1 MKARYRYRVYP
12 TYQQKTALAQL
23 FGCCRVV
30 WNDALAFCQES
41 YSKGEKYPG
50 ENQLQKQFITQAKKT
65 ENRKWLK
72 EVSSIALQQS
82 VQDLNKAY
90 QNFFNSCQG
99 KRKGRRVKLPRFKKR
114 KSAQSARLTKGGF
127 KVHQNNIKIA
137 KIGKLKIKW
146 TRPLPNEPT
155 SVTIIKDSADRYFV
169 SFVVEI
175 NPTILPQSDKS
186 CGIDLGIIDF
196 ATFDDGTKVKAP
208 KPLKKKLKR
217 LRKLQRN
224 LSRKVKG
231 SKRREVARKKV
242 AKLHA
247 KIKDSRTD
255 FLHKLSTSKMVAV
268 DEASTTPRYKQLSLF

>member
-1 MKARYRYRVYP
+1 MKARYRYRIYP
-12 TYQQKTALAQL
+12 TNEQKTALAQL

-30 WNDALAFCQES
+30 WNDALAFCQKS

-65 ENRKWLK
+65 ASREWLK
-72 EVSSIALQQS
+72 EVSNIPLQQS
-82 VQDLNKAY
+82 IQDLNKAY
-90 QNFFNSCQG
+90 QNFFNSGKG
-99 KRKGRRVKLPRFKKR
+99 KRKGKKVRPPRLKKR
-114 KSAQSARLTKGGF
+114 KSAQAARFRKGGF
-127 KVHQNNIKIA
+127 KVNQHNVKLA
-137 KIGKLKIKW
+137 KIGKIKINW
-146 TRPLPNEPT
+146 SRTLPADPT

-175 NPTILPQSDKS
+175 NPTILPKS
-186 CGIDLGIIDF
+186 GKNCGIDLGIIDF

-208 KPLKKKLKR
+208 NPLKKRLKR

-242 AKLHA
+242 ARLHA
-247 KIKDSRTD
+247 KIKEY
-255 FLHKLSTSKMVAV
+255 FKGLH
-268 DEASTTPRYKQLSLF
+268 